1 MPAEYPEEFKHTVIL
16 GYEKGVSIQNAKS
29 RASYCTEHHFGANYT
44 ALFRLLNTRTLQRS
58 IQTRYESALLHT
70 LASMTI
76 GYISV
81 LF

>member
-1 MPAEYPEEFKHTVIL
+1 MPAEYSEEFKHTVIR
-16 GYEKGVSIQNAKS
+16 GYEKRVSIQNAKS
-29 RASYCTEHHFGANYT
+29 KASYCTEHHFGANYT
-44 ALFRLLNTRTLQRS
+44 ASFRPLNTCTLQQS

-70 LASMTI
+70 LGSMTI